1 MQDQNETLRANAEQ
15 RDQASSESTSI
26 SDVTCA
32 LKDDNGIALDANRE
46 VRVKLYIGQVTLVPP
61 PPTPPLLIM

>member
-26 SDVTCA
+26 SDVTRA
-32 LKDDNGIALDANRE
+32 LKDDNGVVLDANRE
-46 VRVKLYIGQVTLVPP
+46 VRVKLYIGQVKWPP
-61 PPTPPLLIM
+61 PFPLFCIHS